1 MVAETVVEQPVE
13 AAPAVTETA
22 PVVEAAPV
30 ESIPVEEAAPVVT
43 ETPVVEAAPAPV
55 TPEEAAPAPVEPAP
69 APEYVEPTPE
79 PAPAPEYVEPT
90 PEPAPAP
97 EYVAPTPEPAP
108 TPEYV
113 APAPEPTPEPAPAP
127 VDPNADL
134 NSSIANAALGM
145 VGTTNGWQCTQV
157 ATGAL
162 NAAGVG
168 AGVVWPSE
176 YIQYGYY
183 VDPSQAVAGN
193 LIYYNNGGNGY
204 DHIAVYIG
212 DGQAVH
218 GNYDGQTVVADAYL
232 STAGSPQF
240 IQIAQ

>member
-1 MVAETVVEQPVE
+1 AVVILTNPVTIRGGE
-13 AAPAVTETA
+13 SLAAVIGVFDVQIVGHVAPA
-22 PVVEAAPV
+22 
-30 ESIPVEEAAPVVT
+30 
-43 ETPVVEAAPAPV
+43 
-55 TPEEAAPAPVEPAP
+55 
-69 APEYVEPTPE
+69 PE
-79 PAPAPEYVEPT
+79 PAPAPD
-90 PEPAPAP
+90 
-97 EYVAPTPEPAP
+97 
-108 TPEYV
+108 YV

-145 VGTTNGWQCTQV
+145 VGTTNGWQCTEV